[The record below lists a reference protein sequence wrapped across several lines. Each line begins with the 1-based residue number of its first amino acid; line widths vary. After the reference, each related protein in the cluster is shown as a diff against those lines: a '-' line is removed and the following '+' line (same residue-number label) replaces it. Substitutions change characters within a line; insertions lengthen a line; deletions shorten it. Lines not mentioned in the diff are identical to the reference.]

1 MTLRKYLAKRI
12 VVGIITLFIV
22 ATLNF
27 VIFVLQ
33 PSDPTR
39 YLLQPGMKPEQKEM
53 IAREYGLRDPLD
65 VRYLKYL
72 RNMFSYGLIPPY
84 FGISFKSK
92 QTVASEMSWR
102 MQLTVLLLG
111 SAMIGRT
118 IVGIPAGIFAAAKR
132 GGKLDVAIMGCAL
145 LTFGIPI
152 FVLQLLSIFFFS
164 YLANI
169 YGIRI
174 FPTGGGLGG
183 PYNSFWEFLPGAA
196 WHLSLPILVLTFGGF
211 GGWALYTR
219 NMLIDALT
227 QDYIVTARAKGLSE
241 RTVLY
246 KHAFKSILP
255 PVATMITLSIPGI
268 VTGAIITETIFGLEG
283 IGKWYVESLSRGS
296 PNYPVV
302 QAVLFIFAT
311 LTIMF
316 NIIADLLYGVLD
328 PRIRVGARR

>member
-1 MTLRKYLAKRI
+1 MTLRKYLAKRVAI
-12 VVGIITLFIV
+12 GIITLWIV

-39 YLLQPGMKPEQKEM
+39 YLLSPGLKPEQKEM
-53 IAREYGLRDPLD
+53 IIRDFGLRDPLD
-65 VRYLKYL
+65 VRYLVYL

-84 FGISFKSK
+84 FGISFTTKTS
-92 QTVASEMSWR
+92 VATEMAWR
-102 MQLTVLLLG
+102 MQLTVFLLG
-111 SAMIGRT
+111 TAMIGRT
-118 IVGIPAGIFAAAKR
+118 LVGIPAGIFAAAKR
-132 GGKLDVAIMGCAL
+132 GSKLDVGIMFCAL

-152 FVLQLLSIFFFS
+152 FVLQLLGIFSFS
-164 YLANI
+164 YIANV
-169 YGIRI
+169 YGVKL

-183 PYNSFWEFLPGAA
+183 PYSTFLEKITGMA
-196 WHLSLPILVLTFGGF
+196 WHLTLPLLILTFGGF

-219 NMLIDALT
+219 NMLLDALT

-268 VTGAIITETIFGLEG
+268 VTGAIITETVFGLEG
-283 IGKWYVESLSRGS
+283 IGKWYIESLSRGT

>member
-1 MTLRKYLAKRI
+1 MTLRKYLAKRVVIGI
-12 VVGIITLFIV
+12 VTLWIV

-39 YLLQPGMKPEQKEM
+39 YLLSPGLRPEQKEL
-53 IAREYGLRDPLD
+53 IVREFGLRDPID
-65 VRYLKYL
+65 VRYWVYLK
-72 RNMFSYGLIPPY
+72 NMFSYGLIPPY
-84 FGISFKSK
+84 FGVSFKTK
-92 QTVASEMSWR
+92 TTVASEMAWR
-102 MQLTVLLLG
+102 MQLTLFLLG

-132 GGKLDVAIMGCAL
+132 GSKLDVGIMGSAL
-145 LTFGIPI
+145 LTFGIPV
-152 FVLQLLSIFFFS
+152 FVLELLSIFVFS
-164 YLANI
+164 YAANI
-169 YGIRI
+169 YGVRI

-183 PYNSFWEFLPGAA
+183 PYDTFLDRLKGVT

-219 NMLIDALT
+219 NMLLDALT

-246 KHAFKSILP
+246 KHAFRSILP

-268 VTGAIITETIFGLEG
+268 VTGAIITETVFGLEG
-283 IGKWYVESLSRGS
+283 IGKWYIESLSRS
-296 PNYPVV
+296 APNYPVV